1 MPLVTTTYTLHSAN
15 PAKTRA
21 EAVVVGVERGEVGG
35 ELARDDH
42 RRFVDAFRNGAIPG
56 LDA

>member
-1 MPLVTTTYTLHSAN
+1 MACIGDEDERFAADL
-15 PAKTRA
+15 
-21 EAVVVGVERGEVGG
+21 AVFGRLR

-56 LDA
+56 VSER